1 MTQDYTFY
9 IAAAYGLT
17 AVVLAV
23 LLLASLRDWAKI
35 RREVEKLDA

>member
-1 MTQDYTFY
+1 MTQDYTLY

-17 AVVLAV
+17 AIV
-23 LLLASLRDWAKI
+23 LLALLFASLRDWARI

>member
-17 AVVLAV
+17 AIVLAV
-23 LLLASLRDWAKI
+23 LLLASLSDWAKI